1 MKASISFPELQDI
14 LLEKADQQ
22 ISFGRVDE
30 RTVRVTYPLN
40 LGIIKKDISANV
52 IIKEVIGSD
61 LLVQLSAGMGT
72 DTLLSTVLSLLHN
85 KLPDGLIEKRPDSHL
100 LIHLGSIEQVKSV
113 FDAIVVNDLYV
124 INDGLEV
131 EGSLKSEH

>member
-30 RTVRVTYPLN
+30 RTIRVTYPLN

-131 EGSLKSEH
+131 EGTLKSEH